1 MVQRAPLRIEDA
13 TEADVPLILTFM
25 RELAEYEEG
34 LDSVSVTEEKLHAT
48 LFGPKP
54 YVEAIIAYEND
65 SPVAF
70 AIYFFTY
77 TSFAG
82 LPSLYLEDIFVR
94 QAARGLGIGRQL
106 LAFLARRAS
115 QRGCARMEWSVLNWN
130 EPAMT
135 FYKKLGAEPV
145 NDWIVFRLAKEKLEE
160 LAKLG

>member
-130 EPAMT
+130 EHAMT

-160 LAKLG
+160 LAKPG

>member
-13 TEADVPLILTFM
+13 TEADVPLILTFI

-34 LDSVSVTEEKLHAT
+34 LDRVSVTEEKLHAT

-94 QAARGLGIGRQL
+94 QAARGLGIGRHL

-130 EPAMT
+130 EPAMA

-145 NDWIVFRLAKEKLEE
+145 SDWIVFRLANEKLEE